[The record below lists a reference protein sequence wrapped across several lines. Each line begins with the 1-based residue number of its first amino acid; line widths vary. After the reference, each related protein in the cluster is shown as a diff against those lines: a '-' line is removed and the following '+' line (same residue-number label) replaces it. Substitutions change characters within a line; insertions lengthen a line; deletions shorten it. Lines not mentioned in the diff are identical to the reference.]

1 MQVAGQ
7 RRVPRIGVVT
17 HVRTG
22 ELVMIADL
30 DTLLIALHVEL
41 ADRIIRLVGLARS
54 GRAAARGDRR

>member
-1 MQVAGQ
+1 LQGSKG
-7 RRVPRIGVVT
+7 VPRIDVVT

-41 ADRIIRLVGLARS
+41 AGRIIRLVGLTRS
-54 GRAAARGDRR
+54 GRAAA

>member
-1 MQVAGQ
+1 
-7 RRVPRIGVVT
+7 VPRIGVVT

-41 ADRIIRLVGLARS
+41 ADRIIRLVGLTRS

>member
-1 MQVAGQ
+1 
-7 RRVPRIGVVT
+7 VPRIGVVT

-41 ADRIIRLVGLARS
+41 ADRIIRLAPIFTQRIGPQSEAS
-54 GRAAARGDRR
+54 